1 MKVIVI
7 YDWIGNVI
15 DYIPYLVSSI
25 DYSYS
30 KTVIDYDWWVSLP
43 HVWWEVII
51 YAVQGPVGLGLT
63 FVALVLMVHDAFD
76 VWTQCCKF

>member
-1 MKVIVI
+1 MSIVTP
-7 YDWIGNVI
+7 DVC
-15 DYIPYLVSSI
+15 
-25 DYSYS
+25 
-30 KTVIDYDWWVSLP
+30 
-43 HVWWEVII
+43 WEVII